1 MNEKINTLQIFHLPR
16 VLKCS
21 IIAFQIYIPNIL
33 QYFFLNVLLIF
44 KKRDLSKNEMD
55 KRMFYSYEKCIQNYQ
70 NLYMVIYKY
79 YVIPLFYTSGID
91 LNDCN
96 DKNEIHIT
104 INAIVRKNIIIKCI
118 IFKSSQSI
126 IIQFLNISINET
138 LR

>member
-1 MNEKINTLQIFHLPR
+1 MNEKINTLQIFHLSR

-44 KKRDLSKNEMD
+44 KRRDLSKNEMD
-55 KRMFYSYEKCIQNYQ
+55 KRMFYSYEKCIQDYQ

-79 YVIPLFYTSGID
+79 HIIRLFYTSGID

-104 INAIVRKNIIIKCI
+104 IIAIVRKNIIKYIMYY
-118 IFKSSQSI
+118 F
-126 IIQFLNISINET
+126 
-138 LR
+138 

>member
-1 MNEKINTLQIFHLPR
+1 MNEKINTLQIFHLPW

-55 KRMFYSYEKCIQNYQ
+55 KRMFYSYEKCIQDYQ

-79 YVIPLFYTSGID
+79 HIIPLFYTSGID

-104 INAIVRKNIIIKCI
+104 INAIVRKNIIIKYI
-118 IFKSSQSI
+118 MYYF
-126 IIQFLNISINET
+126 
-138 LR
+138 